1 MTGDV
6 LHATGMRDTRSS
18 MMEPTCPSG
27 VHYCVVR
34 KDVCRPPT
42 DFVSFM
48 EFSKLMVDA
57 MDGAFFFHPLH
68 R

>member
-6 LHATGMRDTRSS
+6 LHATGMREPRSS

-27 VHYCVVR
+27 VHYHIVR
-34 KDVCRPPT
+34 KNLCRPLT

-48 EFSKLMVDA
+48 ELSKLMVDA
-57 MDGAFFFHPLH
+57 MDGTFFFHSLH